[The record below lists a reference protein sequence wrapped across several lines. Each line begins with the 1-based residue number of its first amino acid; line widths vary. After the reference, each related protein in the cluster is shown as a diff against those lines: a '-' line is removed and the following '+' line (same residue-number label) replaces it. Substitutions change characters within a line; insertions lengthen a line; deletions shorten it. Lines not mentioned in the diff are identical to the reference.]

1 MSQIISKLFLEAISF
16 GDLAKL
22 TSKRYKGLSAEE
34 RAAWDER
41 SRLDKQRY
49 NIEIKNYC
57 PPSGY
62 DATGKRIE
70 EKKAGPAKKQ
80 KVPRDP
86 SQPKRER
93 IIPPYSCTNMNLHLT
108 LCHSHDTQA
117 RGSFVRNF

>member
-1 MSQIISKLFLEAISF
+1 MRIIHSSVHIIYILTFFFEAISF

-22 TSKRYKGLSAEE
+22 TSKRYKSLSTEE

-49 NIEIKNYC
+49 DVEIKNYR
-57 PPSGY
+57 PPAGY

-86 SQPKRER
+86 SQPKR
-93 IIPPYSCTNMNLHLT
+93 
-108 LCHSHDTQA
+108 
-117 RGSFVRNF
+117 VRLSSSLFSAQI